1 MARTLVIACGA
12 LAHELMAVLRANA
25 WEHVD
30 VTCLPAHWHNTP
42 ARIVPGVEE
51 RIVAARATHERVL
64 VAYGDC
70 GTGGQLDAML
80 ARHGAERLPG
90 AHCYAFFTGVEAFDA
105 LAEPEPGTFYLT
117 DYLAVNFERLI
128 MEELGIR
135 RHPELREMYFGHYTR
150 LVHLV
155 QQAPGDEAPGDA
167 AAGEAAAGEADRA
180 DARDG
185 ASPARA
191 AARAARAA
199 ARALELPLVVHHTGL
214 APFERAL
221 RGIDVVVAGT
231 AARTTV

>member
-80 ARHGAERLPG
+80 ARHGAERLPRRSLLRLL
-90 AHCYAFFTGVEAFDA
+90 HRRRGV
-105 LAEPEPGTFYLT
+105 
-117 DYLAVNFERLI
+117 
-128 MEELGIR
+128 R
-135 RHPELREMYFGHYTR
+135 R
-150 LVHLV
+150 
-155 QQAPGDEAPGDA
+155 
-167 AAGEAAAGEADRA
+167 
-180 DARDG
+180 ARR
-185 ASPARA
+185 ARA
-191 AARAARAA
+191 RHV
-199 ARALELPLVVHHTGL
+199 LT
-214 APFERAL
+214 
-221 RGIDVVVAGT
+221 
-231 AARTTV
+231 